1 MSITTYAEL
10 KSAIASWLNRDDLA
24 STIPDFISMVE
35 ADMSRTIRHWRMEKR
50 STADLTTQY
59 SALPSDFYEPIR
71 LSLTSGTTYSLELA
85 SQADLLRLR
94 QRTNNV
100 AGRPRYYAITDG
112 SIEVIPPP
120 DATYTLEMVYYSKII
135 PLTDANTSNWVL
147 DYYPDAYL
155 YGSLIHSAPFL
166 ADDTRLSVWASLYKN
181 AVDAINKDSDKAKF
195 GGSSHRMKIRS
206 F

>member
-71 LSLTSGTTYSLELA
+71 LSLTSGATYSLELA

-166 ADDTRLSVWASLYKN
+166 SDDTRLSVWASLYKN

>member
-166 ADDTRLSVWASLYKN
+166 SDDTRLSVWASLYKN